1 MEHRT
6 FTVAGRHVLVALEEQ
21 FWDCLEDIAVE
32 RDLSL
37 RSLISQI
44 GRQHPH
50 DISSAL
56 RLHVLEDVLR
66 KTGIELT
73 AGNTPC
79 ERISKCH

>member
-1 MEHRT
+1 MEHRL
-6 FTVAGRHVLVALEEQ
+6 FIVAGRKVSVALEEQ
-21 FWDCLEDIAVE
+21 FWDCLEDIAAD

-50 DISSAL
+50 NISSAL
-56 RLHVLEDVLR
+56 RLRVLEDVLR

-73 AGNTPC
+73 AERDAC
-79 ERISKCH
+79 ERVSKYH